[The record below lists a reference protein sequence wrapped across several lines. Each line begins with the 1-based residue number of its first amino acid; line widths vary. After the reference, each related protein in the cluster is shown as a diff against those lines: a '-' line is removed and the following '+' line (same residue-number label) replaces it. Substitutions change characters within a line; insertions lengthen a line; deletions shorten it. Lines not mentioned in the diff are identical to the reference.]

1 MTGCYKK
8 QKGWRYYL
16 YMQRILLFLSDAI
29 IPLFIVV
36 ILMAGLLN
44 RRNAYEDFVKGA
56 KDGLKTAVGIL
67 PTLAGLMVAVGI
79 LRASGLLDALAG
91 VLGNCVD
98 RIGFPSQLVPLAV
111 VRMFSSSAATGLLL
125 DVYEQFG
132 TDSRLGR
139 IASVMMSSSETI
151 FYTMSIYFMTV
162 KVKKTRW
169 TLAGALVATVAGI
182 MASVLLVG
190 RKQNMS
196 AYADQN
202 HARSLTC
209 VPE

>member
-56 KDGLKTAVGIL
+56 RDGLKTAVDIL

-91 VLGNCVD
+91 VLGN
-98 RIGFPSQLVPLAV
+98 
-111 VRMFSSSAATGLLL
+111 
-125 DVYEQFG
+125 
-132 TDSRLGR
+132 
-139 IASVMMSSSETI
+139 
-151 FYTMSIYFMTV
+151 
-162 KVKKTRW
+162 
-169 TLAGALVATVAGI
+169 
-182 MASVLLVG
+182 
-190 RKQNMS
+190 
-196 AYADQN
+196 
-202 HARSLTC
+202 
-209 VPE
+209 

>member
-1 MTGCYKK
+1 M
-8 QKGWRYYL
+8 
-16 YMQRILLFLSDAI
+16 YMQRILLFLSDVI

-56 KDGLKTAVGIL
+56 RDGLKTAVDIL
-67 PTLAGLMVAVGI
+67 PTLAGLI
-79 LRASGLLDALAG
+79 DALAG

-151 FYTMSIYFMTV
+151 FYTMSIYFMIV

-190 RKQNMS
+190 
-196 AYADQN
+196 
-202 HARSLTC
+202 
-209 VPE
+209 

>member
-16 YMQRILLFLSDAI
+16 YMQRILLFMSDVI

-56 KDGLKTAVGIL
+56 RDGLKTAVDIL

-79 LRASGLLDALAG
+79 LRASG
-91 VLGNCVD
+91 
-98 RIGFPSQLVPLAV
+98 
-111 VRMFSSSAATGLLL
+111 LL

-190 RKQNMS
+190 
-196 AYADQN
+196 
-202 HARSLTC
+202 
-209 VPE
+209 

>member
-1 MTGCYKK
+1 MRTGCYKK

-16 YMQRILLFLSDAI
+16 YMQRILLFLSDVI

-56 KDGLKTAVGIL
+56 RDGLKTAVDIL

-98 RIGFPSQLVPLAV
+98 RIGFLSQLVPLAV

-190 RKQNMS
+190 
-196 AYADQN
+196 
-202 HARSLTC
+202 
-209 VPE
+209 